1 MIKIKIQTAINK
13 TEVYYIA
20 NLSLGQFHAHSFP
33 FRLLLV
39 RKQLQDSLDFAP
51 LAMATPYRKAR
62 EAIRLPTS
70 IADTHEEINARFG
83 IMFLQ

>member
-1 MIKIKIQTAINK
+1 MRSAHKAAAVRTTFTA
-13 TEVYYIA
+13 
-20 NLSLGQFHAHSFP
+20 HAHSFP

-70 IADTHEEINARFG
+70 IADTHEEISARFG
-83 IMFLQ
+83 IMFSQ